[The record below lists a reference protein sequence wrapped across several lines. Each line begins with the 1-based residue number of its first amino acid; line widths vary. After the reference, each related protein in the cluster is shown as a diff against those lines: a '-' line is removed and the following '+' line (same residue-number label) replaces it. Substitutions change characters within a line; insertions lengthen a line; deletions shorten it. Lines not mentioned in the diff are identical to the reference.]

1 MTLFLSHQS
10 FAFML
15 KDLVASGCQF
25 EAIEKDGGIL
35 VKFNGS
41 Y

>member
-1 MTLFLSHQS
+1 MTLFVSHQS

-25 EAIEKDGGIL
+25 EAVEENGGIK
-35 VKFNGS
+35 VTFNGS